1 MYKTYERRQMGLQSD
16 TDINLVFV
24 QKNEIMVIDGK

>member
-16 TDINLVFV
+16 KDINLVFV